1 MTNKLYV
8 CVARRDDHYVRKEGG
23 KFDAEEFEKHPYR
36 YASTF
41 SQKVD
46 LDIYITLIGMSLKC
60 LNVTKINFKL
70 AFGFKR
76 YTVYLYCRLI
86 RSCGLKFQAQIY
98 DHVLFDSL
106 IPHVYLSCCHF
117 LPQIS
122 SVINCVCHVFMVHR

>member
-46 LDIYITLIGMSLKC
+46 LDIYIYNFDRYVFEVFKC
-60 LNVTKINFKL
+60 DKN
-70 AFGFKR
+70 
-76 YTVYLYCRLI
+76 
-86 RSCGLKFQAQIY
+86 KF
-98 DHVLFDSL
+98 
-106 IPHVYLSCCHF
+106 
-117 LPQIS
+117 
-122 SVINCVCHVFMVHR
+122 